1 MLKLPN
7 NEPEA
12 EEADGD
18 VNETYDK
25 IDDYWGG
32 GGGGVEVEDNKG
44 EGDIDNKYSE
54 DAACFFWGE
63 KASAHADFDDDD
75 DDDGDNENC

>member
-18 VNETYDK
+18 VNETYDE
-25 IDDYWGG
+25 IDDYWRGG
-32 GGGGVEVEDNKG
+32 DDNKG
-44 EGDIDNKYSE
+44 EGDIENKYSE
-54 DAACFFWGE
+54 DAAHPPPPRGCCMPFLTRE
-63 KASAHADFDDDD
+63 SV
-75 DDDGDNENC
+75 CTRRLR

>member
-1 MLKLPN
+1 MIKLMIT
-7 NEPEA
+7 
-12 EEADGD
+12 G
-18 VNETYDK
+18 V
-25 IDDYWGG
+25 GG
-32 GGGGVEVEDNKG
+32 GGAVEEDNKG